1 MKTNFII
8 PMLTLIFVIG
18 ISFANV
24 EKSSDPNTDYILE
37 NGSFVPI
44 NSELN
49 CGSGT
54 ETCQVQFEENGPIYD
69 VYDDDDPTTLKKG
82 DGELIKLWQQ

>member
-1 MKTNFII
+1 MKTNFVL
-8 PMLTLIFVIG
+8 PMLALIFAIG

-24 EKSSDPNTDYILE
+24 ETTSDPNTDYILE
-37 NGSFVPI
+37 NGSFVAI
-44 NSELN
+44 NIELD

-82 DGELIKLWQQ
+82 DGEVKRLWQQ